1 MAARYHLW
9 RQKNRYSNTWLYPSE
24 QYQHKSDDLWK
35 QYQEGKIDHS
45 RYLELLEQIKNEEL
59 TDENKRHLG
68 FLSPEG
74 RVRIENNIW
83 KYENEQQK
91 IREHEAQQRA
101 EAERFKS
108 LPPLGKYKEEMPQ
121 TIARYKEE
129 SKYYRRLANYLQGTI
144 IIGSVLVTSA
154 TSAAG
159 FGLFGDIFRWIAPI
173 ISIVVAI
180 SAGFIGYFKF
190 RERSFN
196 LQQTADN
203 IEQEYNAVKLGL
215 RYYKGRLPDEA
226 LELFAERVELLIEEQ
241 KKRQQQLEQP
251 PDVKHGHN
259 HL

>member
-1 MAARYHLW
+1 MVDRNVNIW
-9 RQKNRYSNTWLYPSE
+9 RYPS
-24 QYQHKSDDLWK
+24 QRYQRKSDNLWK

-68 FLSPEG
+68 LLGLEG
-74 RVRIENNIW
+74 RERIEHDIW
-83 KYENEQQK
+83 AYENKQQQ
-91 IREHEAQQRA
+91 IREHEAHQRA

-108 LPPLGKYKEEMPQ
+108 LPPLEKYKEEIPQ

-129 SKYYRRLANYLQGTI
+129 SQHYRRLANYLQGII

-154 TSAAG
+154 TSAVG
-159 FGLFGDIFRWIAPI
+159 FGLFGDIFRWVALIF
-173 ISIVVAI
+173 SIGVTI

-196 LQQTADN
+196 LQQTADA
-203 IEQEYNAVKLGL
+203 IEKEYMAVDLGIGN
-215 RYYKGRLPDEA
+215 YSDKKPQEA
-226 LELFAERVELLIEEQ
+226 LQLFAERVELLKDEQ

-251 PDVKHGHN
+251 PEIKHGHN